1 MLQALQQLM
10 QNCIRILRTERH
22 WSQAQLADFLCVSRQ
37 TINALEVG
45 KYDPSLPLALK
56 IAQLFNIPIEAIF
69 TAEEGTMFAKQSP
82 SNFPSLSKT
91 RYFARFTPRAIK
103 VIKLA
108 QKESHRLGHNF
119 VGTEQILVGLIE
131 EGAGIAAQVLK
142 AAGINLK
149 ATRIEVEKIIGR
161 GNKITTVEMPFAPR
175 AKSLLDCAEESAN
188 ELGNFY
194 IDTENLLIGMLR
206 VNELDL
212 LNNKGEGVGIR
223 VLQNLGVDLESI
235 GQQVLQL
242 ASRGADLAIAA
253 RLQSQANSSR
263 QAPDQFESAANSAF
277 DFISGEISVRFCALL
292 FAWVEPRQLG
302 RIISS
307 RTEFH
312 LPDGNVLTPHLA
324 FVAAERLKRVPRMYA
339 ELAPDMVVEIK
350 TAFDQL
356 LFLQEKLQEAIS
368 LGVKVALL
376 INPDEQTVTM
386 YCSNDATTTLRE
398 SDVLMV
404 PELLPGWEL
413 AVSDLWS
420 PIF

>member
-1 MLQALQQLM
+1 M
-10 QNCIRILRTERH
+10 QNRIRVLRTERH
-22 WSQAQLADFLCVSRQ
+22 WSQAQLADSLGVSRQ

-45 KYDPSLPLALK
+45 KYDPSLPLAFK

-69 TAEEGTMFAKQSP
+69 SAEEGTMFAKQSP
-82 SNFPSLSKT
+82 SNFPRLSDAP
-91 RYFARFTPRAIK
+91 YFSRFTPRAVK

-108 QKESHRLGHNF
+108 QKEARRLGHNF
-119 VGTEQILVGLIE
+119 VGTEQILIGLIE
-131 EGAGIAAQVLK
+131 EGTGIASQVLK
-142 AAGINLK
+142 AAGVNLR
-149 ATRIEVEKIIGR
+149 ATRIEIEKIIGR

-188 ELGNFY
+188 ELGHFY
-194 IDTENLLIGMLR
+194 IDTENLLLGMLR

-212 LNNKGEGVGIR
+212 LSNKGEGVGIR
-223 VLQNLGVDLESI
+223 VLQNLGVDLEAI

-242 ASRGADLAIAA
+242 APRGADLAIAA

-263 QAPDQFESAANSAF
+263 QAPDRFESAGSAI
-277 DFISGEISVRFCALL
+277 DFTSGEISARFCALL

-302 RIISS
+302 RVIGS

-312 LPDGNVLTPHLA
+312 LPDGNVLTPRLS
-324 FVAAERLKRVPRMYA
+324 FVAAERLKRVPRIYPA
-339 ELAPDMVVEIK
+339 LAPDMFVEIK

-356 LFLQEKLQEAIS
+356 PFLQETLQEAIRV
-368 LGVKVALL
+368 GVRVALL

-386 YCSNDATTTLRE
+386 SCSDNAIRTLRDD
-398 SDVLMV
+398 DVLTV

-413 AVSDLWS
+413 TVSNLWS
-420 PIF
+420 PTF

>member
-1 MLQALQQLM
+1 M
-10 QNCIRILRTERH
+10 QNRIRILRTERH
-22 WSQAQLADFLCVSRQ
+22 WSQAQLADFLGVSRQ

-69 TAEEGTMFAKQSP
+69 SAEEGTMFAKQSL
-82 SNFPSLSKT
+82 SNFPSLSEA
-91 RYFARFTPRAIK
+91 RYFSRFTPRAIK

-108 QKESHRLGHNF
+108 QKESHRLRHNF

-131 EGAGIAAQVLK
+131 EGTGLAAQVLK
-142 AAGINLK
+142 AADINLK

-188 ELGNFY
+188 ELGHFY
-194 IDTENLLIGMLR
+194 IDTENLLLGMLR

-212 LNNKGEGVGIR
+212 LSNQGEGVGIR
-223 VLQNLGVDLESI
+223 VLQNLGVDLEAI
-235 GQQVLQL
+235 RQQVLQL
-242 ASRGADLAIAA
+242 APRGADLAIAA
-253 RLQSQANSSR
+253 RLPSQANSSR
-263 QAPDQFESAANSAF
+263 QAPDRFASAGNSAI
-277 DFISGEISVRFCALL
+277 DFTSGEISIRFCALL

-302 RIISS
+302 RVIGS

-312 LPDGNVLTPHLA
+312 LPDSNVLTPRLA
-324 FVAAERLKRVPRMYA
+324 FVTAERLKRVPRMYA

-356 LFLQEKLQEAIS
+356 PFLQEKLQEAIS
-368 LGVKVALL
+368 LGVRVALL

-386 YCSNDATTTLRE
+386 YCSDRTIRTLRDD
-398 SDVLMV
+398 DVLIV
-404 PELLPGWEL
+404 PEFLPDWEL
-413 AVSDLWS
+413 TVSDLWS
-420 PIF
+420 PVF